1 MKYGLYNSTATNVLL
16 LQATDRDFGRNGE
29 IRYSV
34 EDGNI
39 GNVFKTDELRYLANQ
54 LSKRNSS

>member
-1 MKYGLYNSTATNVLL
+1 MNKDDDKKSGLYNSTATNVLL
-16 LQATDRDFGRNGE
+16 LQATDRDFGGNGE

-39 GNVFKTDELRYLANQ
+39 GNAFKIDEMRY
-54 LSKRNSS
+54 